1 MGFKV
6 SQKYNGLEKSK
17 GTFCFFVHIRCI
29 LMQQMTIVPL
39 TGTVIFHNPEELPFL
54 DYGEST
60 ELLFVILMYQQQ
72 CVCK

>member
-1 MGFKV
+1 
-6 SQKYNGLEKSK
+6 
-17 GTFCFFVHIRCI
+17 
-29 LMQQMTIVPL
+29 MQQMTIVPL

-60 ELLFVILMYQQQ
+60 ELLFVILIYQQQ